1 MIWAL
6 LALLGVP
13 IWLVVGFLTG
23 ALVSR
28 RRFQAQDGVFVLSFR
43 EHGVTNWPRRVGHGR
58 YVHDVLLVNSGL
70 ALVRTTIHV
79 VEVAEPFDPD
89 QPPTKLDRPVAW
101 TLTLDDGR
109 RIDIAVSADDA
120 ALLPITDAS
129 N

>member
-13 IWLVVGFLTG
+13 IWLVIGGLTG

-28 RRFQAQDGVFVLSFR
+28 KRFQRQDGVFTLSFR
-43 EHGVTNWPRRVGHGR
+43 EHGDTGWPRGLAHGR

-70 ALVRTTIHV
+70 ALVRTALHA
-79 VEVAEPFDPD
+79 VEHAERFDPD
-89 QPPTKLDRPVAW
+89 EPPAKIDDPVAW

-109 RIDIAVSADDA
+109 RVDVAVAR
-120 ALLPITDAS
+120 TDAGRLS
-129 N
+129 TSTSAR